1 MDELS
6 EIIVKETI
14 VDLIK
19 SALENNGFEENL
31 ELPINP
37 EVIDVMNKIMVA
49 APNFLGDI
57 QDALTAIVLDGKI
70 NSKDIPQL
78 IILVKSLYKHIY
90 SLKGVKMNSEKRS
103 EISAGVIKFIF
114 HLLVKENKIKID
126 ADYQVAFL
134 DQFDELVDSCVS
146 LLGFSKMINPTGC
159 WKKMCKCIC

>member
-114 HLLVKENKIKID
+114 H
-126 ADYQVAFL
+126 
-134 DQFDELVDSCVS
+134 
-146 LLGFSKMINPTGC
+146 P
-159 WKKMCKCIC
+159 